1 MESVCSFLAHNCQP
15 PTAAD
20 AVNCFGESTS
30 MTLSPSSTSRLSTQR
45 IIRTWWPLAASWL
58 LMALEAPALSA
69 VVARLA
75 DPEINLAAYS
85 GIVFPLSLIVEA
97 PIIMLLAAST
107 TLSKDWD
114 SYSKVRRFMMR
125 TSAILTVLH
134 LLVAFTPFYD
144 LVVKRVIGAPQQII
158 EPARMGLMIM
168 TPWTWSIAYRRFHQG
183 VLIRFDH
190 SHDVGTG
197 TVVRL
202 VSNGMVLLI
211 GYLIGAIPGIV
222 VATSAVAT
230 GVVCEAAYI
239 GWRTHPVLIN
249 QLRPAPRVDPP
260 LTFKAFVDFYVPLA
274 MTSLLMLLVQPIG
287 SAAISRMPQPIESLA
302 SWLVVTSL
310 IFMIRSLG
318 VAYNEVVVALLDEP
332 QAARRLRDFATV
344 LSVLVTAL
352 IVVIAATP
360 LAVWW
365 FGDVLALAP
374 PLVELARL
382 GLWIALP
389 IPVTS
394 VLQSWYQGAILHS
407 RNTRGIIES
416 VVVYLVVSGIVLVVG
431 VMWGKTPG
439 LFVGLAA
446 FSASMV
452 GQTAWLW
459 LRSRPAM
466 RLVWSPD
473 ASESC

>member
-1 MESVCSFLAHNCQP
+1 LCTIAI
-15 PTAAD
+15 D
-20 AVNCFGESTS
+20 AVNCLGESFS
-30 MTLSPSSTSRLSTQR
+30 MTFSPSSNSSLSTQR

-58 LMALEAPALSA
+58 LMGLEAPALSA

-75 DPEINLAAYS
+75 NPEINLAAYS
-85 GIVFPLSLIVEA
+85 GIVFPLALIIES

-114 SYSKVRRFMMR
+114 SFLKMRRFMMR
-125 TSAILTVLH
+125 TSAILTALH
-134 LLVAFTPFYD
+134 LLVALTPLYD
-144 LVVKRVIGAPQQII
+144 LVVSGIIDAPPEII
-158 EPARMGLMIM
+158 EPARVGLIIM
-168 TPWTWSIAYRRFHQG
+168 LPWTWSIAYRRFHQG

-190 SHDVGTG
+190 SHAVGTG

-202 VSNGMVLLI
+202 AANVSVLLI
-211 GYLIGAIPGIV
+211 GYLIGTIPGIV
-222 VATSAVAT
+222 VATGAVAT
-230 GVVCEAAYI
+230 GVICEAVYI
-239 GWRTHPVLIN
+239 GWRTHPVLNN
-249 QLRPAPRVDPP
+249 QLKPAPRVDPP
-260 LTFKAFVDFYVPLA
+260 LTFKAFTDFYVPLA
-274 MTSLLMLLVQPIG
+274 MTSLLMLLAQPIG

-332 QAARRLRDFATV
+332 QAAHGLRNFATA
-344 LSVLVTAL
+344 LSLLVTGL

-360 LAVWW
+360 LATWW

-374 PLVELARL
+374 TLVELARV
-382 GLWIALP
+382 GLWVALP
-389 IPVTS
+389 IPITS
-394 VLQSWYQGAILHS
+394 VLQSWYQGAILHN
-407 RNTRGIIES
+407 RYTRGIIES
-416 VVVYLVVSGIVLVVG
+416 VVVYLVISGVVLVAG
-431 VMWGKTPG
+431 VIWNKAPG
-439 LFVGLAA
+439 LFIGLAA

-466 RLVWSPD
+466 RAIEGSN
-473 ASESC
+473 E

>member
-1 MESVCSFLAHNCQP
+1 
-15 PTAAD
+15 
-20 AVNCFGESTS
+20 
-30 MTLSPSSTSRLSTQR
+30 MTLSTPSKRGLSTQR

-58 LMALEAPALSA
+58 LMGLEAPALSA
-69 VVARLA
+69 IVARLA
-75 DPEINLAAYS
+75 NPEINLAAYS
-85 GIVFPLSLIVEA
+85 GIVFPLALIIEA

-107 TLSKDWD
+107 TLNKDWD
-114 SYSKVRRFMMR
+114 SFIKMRRFMMR
-125 TSAILTVLH
+125 TSAILTALH
-134 LLVAFTPFYD
+134 ILVAFTPLYD
-144 LVVKRVIGAPQQII
+144 LVVKGIIGAPQEIV
-158 EPARMGLMIM
+158 EPARIGLMIM

-190 SHDVGTG
+190 ARQVGTG

-202 VSNGMVLLI
+202 VSNGSVLLI
-211 GYLIGAIPGIV
+211 GYLIGTVSGIV
-222 VATSAVAT
+222 VATGAVAT
-230 GVVCEAAYI
+230 GVICEAVYI
-239 GWRTHPVLIN
+239 GWRTHPVLNN
-249 QLRPAPRVDPP
+249 QLKPAPRIDPP
-260 LTFKAFVDFYVPLA
+260 LTFKAFIDFYVPLA

-302 SWLVVTSL
+302 SWLVVSSL

-318 VAYNEVVVALLDEP
+318 IAYNEVVVALLDEP
-332 QAARRLRDFATV
+332 QAARGLRDFATA

-352 IVVIAATP
+352 LVVIAATP
-360 LAVWW
+360 LAAWW

-389 IPVTS
+389 IPITS
-394 VLQSWYQGAILHS
+394 VLQSWYQGVILHS
-407 RNTRGIIES
+407 RRTRGIIES
-416 VVVYLVVSGIVLVVG
+416 VVVYLVISGLVLVAG
-431 VMWGKTPG
+431 VIWNKTPG

-466 RLVWSPD
+466 RMV
-473 ASESC
+473 EGRHEG